1 MGVSRLNFAAF
12 WALDAY
18 STKDKLMGR
27 QQNGVNFFRAITQAD
42 GVSGHTRWA
51 GFDRGIPAALKQ
63 ALLDAGYRG
72 RLQWHA
78 LLEPSNASSVDV
90 LYYPAPVTIDL
101 AHLRNRCGVHAYSLM
116 GVTHTLA
123 SGGAMDQ
130 ISALAIAPFQSW
142 DALICTSR
150 AAKVFAE
157 NLIEANRDY
166 MQVQLGATDF
176 PKVKLPVI
184 PLGVDT
190 QHFSPQE
197 ARRKTLREQMGFD
210 QDTVVILFVGRLSF
224 HAKANPL
231 VVYKTLEQLAQAQP
245 HLRLVYLEV
254 GQYPNLS
261 IQSAFQRAQ
270 GLLAPSVGCQ
280 WIDGAIQDRV
290 MEAWQVADIF
300 VSCSDNVQETFGL
313 TPLEA
318 MACSIPVV
326 VSDWDGYRDTVR
338 DGLDG
343 FRIPSLL
350 PHASTGA
357 GQSLQFSH
365 ASREESYDYY
375 IGKLSLMTAIDAR
388 SLFDRLLVLI
398 KSPDLRQSMGLSG
411 RQRVSQ
417 LYDWQHILIQYC
429 ELARA
434 LNEERQDAQTRVQS
448 RSYALAWPQR
458 PDPLSAFAH
467 FASTQIDSRSVIE
480 RAPDWERQAKQLG
493 GLEMFRFALDASFG
507 TTEMLMKLLEAVS
520 EPLSLEALLC
530 GFSKTEHASLVR
542 LAMVALKFDLIR
554 LALPLDEGSVFKPL
568 Q

>member
-1 MGVSRLNFAAF
+1 LNFAAF

>member
-130 ISALAIAPFQSW
+130 ISPLAIAPFQSW

-197 ARRKTLREQMGFD
+197 VRRKTLREQMGFD

>member
-197 ARRKTLREQMGFD
+197 VRRKTLREQMGFD

-467 FASTQIDSRSVIE
+467 FASTRIDSRSVIE

>member
-197 ARRKTLREQMGFD
+197 VRRKTLREQMGFD

-375 IGKLSLMTAIDAR
+375 IGKLSLMTAIHEAR
-388 SLFDRLLVLI
+388 DDV
-398 KSPDLRQSMGLSG
+398 
-411 RQRVSQ
+411 
-417 LYDWQHILIQYC
+417 
-429 ELARA
+429 
-434 LNEERQDAQTRVQS
+434 
-448 RSYALAWPQR
+448 
-458 PDPLSAFAH
+458 
-467 FASTQIDSRSVIE
+467 
-480 RAPDWERQAKQLG
+480 
-493 GLEMFRFALDASFG
+493 
-507 TTEMLMKLLEAVS
+507 
-520 EPLSLEALLC
+520 
-530 GFSKTEHASLVR
+530 
-542 LAMVALKFDLIR
+542 
-554 LALPLDEGSVFKPL
+554 
-568 Q
+568 

>member
-365 ASREESYDYY
+365 ASRVESYDYY

>member
-197 ARRKTLREQMGFD
+197 VRRKTLREQMGFD